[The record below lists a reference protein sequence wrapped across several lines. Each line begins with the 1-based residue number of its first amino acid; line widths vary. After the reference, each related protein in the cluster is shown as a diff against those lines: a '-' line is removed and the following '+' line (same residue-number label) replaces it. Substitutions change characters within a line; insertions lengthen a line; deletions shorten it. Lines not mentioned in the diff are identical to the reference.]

1 MTLSELRYITAV
13 AKELHFGR
21 AAERCFVSQ
30 PTLSVAVKKLEEEL
44 GVTLFERHQHEVAI
58 TDIGR
63 QIVNQ
68 AEAVLN
74 EANSL
79 KEIAASN
86 KNQLHGE
93 LRLGVIYTIGP
104 FLLPKLIP
112 MINKSKEDLTLIIEE
127 DFTEILAKKL
137 KSGEIDIAIMANP
150 FNENGIAT
158 EVLYREPFMVAM
170 PKGHELSKKK
180 KLNPNDLINDT
191 MLLLKAGNCFR
202 DQVVKLCPSC
212 VSPLDKEMEIQKS
225 LESSSIETI
234 RQMVA
239 AGVGITILPALSIED
254 RSGLRSML
262 EFRPFNKPTP
272 YREVIIAYRK
282 SYPRMKAVEFLKD
295 SISSFKSEFEDL
307 L

>member
-1 MTLSELRYITAV
+1 MTLSELRYIVAV

-58 TDIGR
+58 TEIGR

-68 AEAVLN
+68 AETILN
-74 EANSL
+74 EANNL
-79 KEIAASN
+79 KEIAAIN
-86 KNQLHGE
+86 KNQLNGE
-93 LRLGVIYTIGP
+93 LRLGIIYTIGP
-104 FLLPKLIP
+104 YLLPKLIP
-112 MINKSKEDLTLIIEE
+112 MIHKSKEELTLIIEE
-127 DFTEILAKKL
+127 DFTENLARKL

-150 FNENGIAT
+150 FSENGIAT
-158 EVLYREPFMVAM
+158 EILYKEPFMVAL
-170 PKGHELSKKK
+170 PKGHELAKKK
-180 KLNPNDLINDT
+180 KLNPNDLVNDT

-202 DQVVKLCPSC
+202 DQVVQLCPSC
-212 VSPLDKEMEIQKS
+212 VNPLGKEMEIQKS

-262 EFRPFNKPTP
+262 EFRPFNKPSP

-295 SISSFKSEFEDL
+295 SIANFRSEFEKQL
-307 L
+307 